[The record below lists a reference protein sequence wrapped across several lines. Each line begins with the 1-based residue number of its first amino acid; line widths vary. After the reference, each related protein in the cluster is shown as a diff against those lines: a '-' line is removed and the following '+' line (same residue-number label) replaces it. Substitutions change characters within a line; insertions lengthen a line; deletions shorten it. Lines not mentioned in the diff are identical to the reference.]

1 MAGYSISFCKTFHNG
16 LFHQIRKS
24 LVGVANL
31 AHTSSHDYS
40 TAVSDGTFKASDLQV
55 KLAKP
60 DQLQKKPDVGNL
72 IFGKCFT
79 DHMFTAEWE
88 KPTGWGPPKI
98 SPLEPL
104 RIHPA
109 AKVLHYAIELFEGM
123 KAYRGSDGK
132 IRLFRPDLNMIRLL
146 QGARRS
152 MLPSFD
158 PLEFVECMKR
168 LIKIEEEWIPHSET
182 SSLYIRP
189 TFIGTD
195 PSLGVALSNHA
206 MLFVILCPV
215 GPYFATGFKPVSLFA
230 DPSYVRAWPGGC
242 GDTKLGANY
251 APTVFVQ
258 KTAEAA
264 GLQQV
269 LWLYGEDNQL
279 TEVGTM
285 NIFVFMKN
293 EKGERELI
301 TPPLNG
307 LILPGVTRQSILDLA
322 REWKDFKVTERTI
335 TMKEVI
341 QAQKEKR
348 LLEVFG
354 AGTACIVC
362 PVSAISFQG
371 TKYDIPTSEQ
381 ESPVYQK
388 FLKQLSDIYYGHIS
402 HPWGVLVD

>member
-1 MAGYSISFCKTFHNG
+1 M
-16 LFHQIRKS
+16 
-24 LVGVANL
+24 
-31 AHTSSHDYS
+31 
-40 TAVSDGTFKASDLQV
+40 SDGTFKASDLQV

-109 AKVLHYAIELFEGM
+109 AKVLHYAIEVSMSCFKKIFINLRQKLIIIFLQLFEGM

-195 PSLGVALSNHA
+195 VS
-206 MLFVILCPV
+206 VIH
-215 GPYFATGFKPVSLFA
+215 
-230 DPSYVRAWPGGC
+230 
-242 GDTKLGANY
+242 
-251 APTVFVQ
+251 
-258 KTAEAA
+258 
-264 GLQQV
+264 
-269 LWLYGEDNQL
+269 
-279 TEVGTM
+279 
-285 NIFVFMKN
+285 
-293 EKGERELI
+293 
-301 TPPLNG
+301 
-307 LILPGVTRQSILDLA
+307 
-322 REWKDFKVTERTI
+322 DFE
-335 TMKEVI
+335 
-341 QAQKEKR
+341 
-348 LLEVFG
+348 
-354 AGTACIVC
+354 
-362 PVSAISFQG
+362 
-371 TKYDIPTSEQ
+371 
-381 ESPVYQK
+381 
-388 FLKQLSDIYYGHIS
+388 
-402 HPWGVLVD
+402 